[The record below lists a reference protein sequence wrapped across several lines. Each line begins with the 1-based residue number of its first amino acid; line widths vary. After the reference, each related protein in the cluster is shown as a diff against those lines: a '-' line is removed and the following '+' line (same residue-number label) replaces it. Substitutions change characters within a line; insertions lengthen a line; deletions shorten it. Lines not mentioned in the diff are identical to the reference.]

1 VLTKSPRRNHL
12 PTGTQRQRRTGP
24 IVLGSLVLGILVALV
39 GVAVARALSG
49 SPTPAARTRAASP
62 PAPQLSN
69 PPAASAPAVAP
80 AGTAP
85 SAPSGPA
92 ATAAAGTV
100 QALPDGPLHLPAATG
115 NIAGVP
121 VGYPHTTSGAI
132 SAAYH
137 FTQALGST
145 LSPDRGAAI
154 AHIVTD
160 PSYSG
165 ATDAVAAA
173 IAGTRQRLGL
183 PAQVPT
189 TESAFFLGMPSA
201 YLPQGQPSRDDVDV
215 YLLVRINTY
224 SPTAGN
230 DVSVQMVDAPMHWN
244 GSDWRLATPHDVA
257 PATRTRLT
265 VDPNG
270 PTAAALG
277 WRQLSA

>member
-1 VLTKSPRRNHL
+1 VLTKSPGLNHR

-24 IVLGSLVLGILVALV
+24 IVLGSLLLGILVALV
-39 GVAVARALSG
+39 GVAVARALNG
-49 SPTPAARTRAASP
+49 SPTPAANP
-62 PAPQLSN
+62 PAAPPSN

-80 AGTAP
+80 TGTAP
-85 SAPSGPA
+85 SAPPGPV

-189 TESAFFLGMPSA
+189 TESAFFLGTPSA

-230 DVSVQMVDAPMHWN
+230 DVSVQMVDTPMHWN

>member
-1 VLTKSPRRNHL
+1 VLTKSPGLNHL
-12 PTGTQRQRRTGP
+12 PTPGTQRQRRTGP

-49 SPTPAARTRAASP
+49 GPTPAASP
-62 PAPQLSN
+62 PTAPPSN

-80 AGTAP
+80 TGTAP
-85 SAPSGPA
+85 LAPSGSA
-92 ATAAAGTV
+92 ATASAGTV
-100 QALPDGPLHLPAATG
+100 QAPPEGPLHLPAATG

-154 AHIVTD
+154 AHIVAD
-160 PSYSG
+160 PSYTG

-189 TESAFFLGMPSA
+189 TESAFFLGTPSA

>member
-1 VLTKSPRRNHL
+1 VLTKSPRLNHR
-12 PTGTQRQRRTGP
+12 PTTGTQRQRRTGP

-49 SPTPAARTRAASP
+49 GPTPAASP
-62 PAPQLSN
+62 PAAPPSN

-115 NIAGVP
+115 NIAGVH

-137 FTQALGST
+137 FTQALAST
-145 LSPDRGAAI
+145 LSPDRAAAV
-154 AHIVTD
+154 AHIVAD
-160 PSYSG
+160 PSYTG
-165 ATDAVAAA
+165 ATEEAAA
-173 IAGTRQRLGL
+173 TVAGTRQRLHL
-183 PAQVPT
+183 PTQVPS
-189 TESAFFLGMPSA
+189 TETAFFTGTPSDYMRQA
-201 YLPQGQPSRDDVDV
+201 DPAADDVDV
-215 YLLVRINTY
+215 LLLVRINSY

-230 DVSVQMVDAPMHWN
+230 DVSVQAVDTPMHWN
-244 GSDWRLATPHDVA
+244 GSDWRLMTPHAIDQ
-257 PATRTRLT
+257 ATRSRLS
-265 VDPNG
+265 VDPDS
-270 PTAAALG
+270 AAATSLG
-277 WRQLSA
+277 WRKVSA

>member
-1 VLTKSPRRNHL
+1 MLTKSPGLNHL
-12 PTGTQRQRRTGP
+12 PTPGTQRQRRTGP

-49 SPTPAARTRAASP
+49 GPTPAASP
-62 PAPQLSN
+62 PTAPPSN

-80 AGTAP
+80 TGTAP
-85 SAPSGPA
+85 LAPSGSA
-92 ATAAAGTV
+92 ATASAGTV
-100 QALPDGPLHLPAATG
+100 QAPPEGPLHLPAATG

-183 PAQVPT
+183 PARVPT
-189 TESAFFLGMPSA
+189 TESAFFLGTPSA

>member
-1 VLTKSPRRNHL
+1 VLTKSPGLNHL
-12 PTGTQRQRRTGP
+12 PTPGTQRQRRTGP

-49 SPTPAARTRAASP
+49 GPTPAASP
-62 PAPQLSN
+62 PTAPPSN

-80 AGTAP
+80 TGTAP
-85 SAPSGPA
+85 LAPSGSA
-92 ATAAAGTV
+92 ATASAGTV
-100 QALPDGPLHLPAATG
+100 QAPPEGPLHLPAATG

-183 PAQVPT
+183 PARVPT
-189 TESAFFLGMPSA
+189 TESAFFLGTPSA

>member
-1 VLTKSPRRNHL
+1 MLTKSPGLNHL
-12 PTGTQRQRRTGP
+12 PTPGTQRQRRTGP

-49 SPTPAARTRAASP
+49 GPTPAASP
-62 PAPQLSN
+62 PTAPPSN

-80 AGTAP
+80 TGTAP
-85 SAPSGPA
+85 LAPSGSA

-100 QALPDGPLHLPAATG
+100 QAPPEGPLHLPAATG

-183 PAQVPT
+183 PARVPT
-189 TESAFFLGMPSA
+189 TESAFFLGTPSA